1 MAYKWMSQEQ
11 IDWNWELNP
20 NDKHDDHIRALAK
33 HMNNNGYDPKFPII
47 VYEIEGHDKYLAATG
62 HHRLEASLL
71 QDDEFPNLP
80 LTEVYVE
87 IVEGDYKQYIR
98 RMLIDN
104 HQHVPGFN
112 KYIGRTPTRIE
123 LRTSRFRLMFFPD
136 VFEKGDRLLAKEWG
150 CDGDTV
156 GKMREAIISDV
167 RNGNNLRTSNAHAA
181 HITDTDIEKI
191 KQIIKD
197 DLYLGIDGKKH
208 PRTKQVIYKP
218 TTERSTAGIPAPEE
232 DTKAESD
239 NKINVL
245 GKWNSQVLHRLSA
258 IFQAHGVSPN
268 SATANIGRAIKKFYG
283 KIPFEM
289 SDDELRKLM
298 SESWRVNEHPNNPEW
313 WEVDGEQIE
322 WAHHVLSLAKT
333 EEAPAEQDEVAK
345 LEALHEEIKK
355 QLRKNPDMEAESL
368 AVAFSEDV
376 EVVKTI
382 LAWIESGQ
390 ERKEAVSH
398 QSSAVSEEDN
408 KQPAQGTA
416 DYDKALWNSKHLP
429 RLVDMFIEK
438 GVSKPDTSVKS
449 LKDYV
454 TWEILEAIKIQY
466 GKQIVAM
473 NDSGMTMLIDEANIV
488 HQNAENPDLWVWN
501 TGEKIEWA
509 LHVLSL
515 AKHPADLPEPE
526 YVEPVSEDITDL
538 DIRRARSNVS
548 YISIKWNEN
557 GYPKDMMFEDD
568 SRYGYAQPLTS
579 VPDDILVQLLR
590 LAKASKEEE
599 K

>member
-1 MAYKWMSQEQ
+1 MAFQWLSQDQ
-11 IDWNWELNP
+11 IHVDWELNP
-20 NDKHDDHIRALAK
+20 REMDIEHIRSLAA
-33 HMNNNGYDPKFPII
+33 HMNENGYDPKFPII
-47 VYEIEGHDKYLAATG
+47 VYENTTGSMAINNTNGDRIYHAATG

-80 LTEVYVE
+80 LDSVYVQ
-87 IVEGDYKQYIR
+87 IVEGSRQEYIR

-104 HQHVPGFN
+104 FQHVPGFN
-112 KYIGRTPTRIE
+112 HRVGKMPTRTE
-123 LRTSRFRLMFFPD
+123 LRAMRYRLMFFPD

-167 RNGNNLRTSNAHAA
+167 RNGNNPRTSNAHAA

-191 KQIIKD
+191 KQIVKED
-197 DLYLGIDGKKH
+197 MYLGIDGKKH
-208 PRTKQVIYKP
+208 PRTKQTIYKP
-218 TTERSTAGIPAPEE
+218 TAERSTAGIPAPEE
-232 DTKAESD
+232 NTKAESD
-239 NKINVL
+239 HKINVL
-245 GKWNSQVLHRLSA
+245 GKWNSEVLHRLSA

-283 KIPFEM
+283 KIPYEM

-333 EEAPAEQDEVAK
+333 EEAPAEQDHEAK

-382 LAWIESGQ
+382 LARIESEQ

-398 QSSAVSEEDN
+398 QSSAVSEE
-408 KQPAQGTA
+408 
-416 DYDKALWNSKHLP
+416 
-429 RLVDMFIEK
+429 EK
-438 GVSKPDTSVKS
+438 KPDEGRYSIGNWNDEWMPKLRKVFVDHGISKNSV
-449 LKDYV
+449 
-454 TWEILEAIKIQY
+454 TRNIHNCIKIHH
-466 GKQIVAM
+466 GNIPHDMEAEELRLIILDAM
-473 NDSGMTMLIDEANIV
+473 IICESPDNPFAKWFRSKGDEI
-488 HQNAENPDLWVWN
+488 
-501 TGEKIEWA
+501 KWA
-509 LHVLSL
+509 LGVLGYL
-515 AKHPADLPEPE
+515 PYTEVDKLRAKASEPPAETEVTPEEVDSPDLPEPE

-538 DIRRARSNVS
+538 DIRRARS
-548 YISIKWNEN
+548 KC
-557 GYPKDMMFEDD
+557 
-568 SRYGYAQPLTS
+568 
-579 VPDDILVQLLR
+579 
-590 LAKASKEEE
+590 
-599 K
+599 